1 MPERIAFIG
10 LGLMG
15 NGMARNLARAGF
27 PVIVYNRTRERAL
40 ALQSAGARVAATPR
54 EAAEQADVMISMVS
68 DDNASR
74 VVWLGS
80 DGALQGVRPGALLIE
95 SSTLTP
101 NWVRELARLASEKNA
116 AFLDAP
122 VSGSKPQAEAGELV
136 FFVGGDGAAL
146 ERARP
151 ILNAMGPTIHHL
163 GPVGSGATM
172 KLVNNSMSAVEMAV
186 FGEAMALAESA
197 GLNPRQV
204 ADILSNGAPGSP
216 MVRGRAPMLL
226 EHNYET
232 RFALQLMHKDL
243 TYALDEAARHT
254 VPLPTVAAAREIYLL
269 AIARGL
275 GSMDFAAVSEALP
288 RSRGTEKQ

>member
-1 MPERIAFIG
+1 
-10 LGLMG
+10 
-15 NGMARNLARAGF
+15 
-27 PVIVYNRTRERAL
+27 
-40 ALQSAGARVAATPR
+40 
-54 EAAEQADVMISMVS
+54 
-68 DDNASR
+68 
-74 VVWLGS
+74 
-80 DGALQGVRPGALLIE
+80 
-95 SSTLTP
+95 
-101 NWVRELARLASEKNA
+101 
-116 AFLDAP
+116 
-122 VSGSKPQAEAGELV
+122 
-136 FFVGGDGAAL
+136 
-146 ERARP
+146 
-151 ILNAMGPTIHHL
+151 
-163 GPVGSGATM
+163 
-172 KLVNNSMSAVEMAV
+172 MAV